1 MSEIFDK
8 ETIQQVTAL
17 SRKSDFVY
25 DAIRKAIVYQ
35 RIQRGSWLREG
46 ALSEQ
51 LGVSRTMVR
60 DALIRLTAEGLAEE
74 VPYKGVKAASVS
86 PAEIEEV
93 FTIRAVLE
101 SLAFEYAAKCISEE
115 ELKQMEDILPETI
128 PYADLEDFEK
138 PRAKNRE
145 FHWVAIRA
153 TKKRHLIRMLEQI
166 WEFIPTYIY
175 FGKLAEEERRL
186 LAENELM
193 MHRQILDALREGNC
207 PLAGEITKRHIL
219 ETGTVKHAY
228 QYAVAAEEEE

>member
-1 MSEIFDK
+1 MTDIFDQ
-8 ETIQQVTAL
+8 ETIRQVTGL

-35 RIQRGSWLREG
+35 RIQRGNWLREG

-86 PAEIEEV
+86 PEEIEEV
-93 FTIRAVLE
+93 YTIRAILE
-101 SLAFEYAAKCISEE
+101 SMAFEIAAQCISEE
-115 ELKQMEDILPETI
+115 ELDLMESILPETI
-128 PYADLEDFEK
+128 PYADLDDFKE

-145 FHWVAIRA
+145 FHWIAIQA
-153 TKKRHLIRMLEQI
+153 TKKRHLIRLLEQI
-166 WEFIPTYIY
+166 WEFIPTYIF
-175 FGKLAEEERRL
+175 FGELAEEERKL
-186 LAENELM
+186 LAENEVT
-193 MHRQILDALREGNC
+193 MHRQILDALRAGNGQR
-207 PLAGEITKRHIL
+207 AGELTKRHIL

-228 QYAVAAEEEE
+228 QYAVSTEEQD

>member
-1 MSEIFDK
+1 MPDIFDR
-8 ETIQQVTAL
+8 ETIQQVMGL

-93 FTIRAVLE
+93 YTIRALLE
-101 SLAFEYAAKCISEE
+101 SLAFEIAAQCISEA
-115 ELKQMEDILPETI
+115 ELKQMKEILPDTI
-128 PYADLEDFEK
+128 PHADLADFEE
-138 PRAKNRE
+138 PRQKNRE
-145 FHWVAIRA
+145 FHWIAIRA
-153 TKKRHLIRMLEQI
+153 TKMRHLIRLLEQI
-166 WEFIPTYIY
+166 WEFIPTYVY
-175 FGKLAEEERRL
+175 FAELTYEERND
-186 LAENELM
+186 LAENEVK
-193 MHRQILDALREGNC
+193 MHQQILEALKGGDGV
-207 PLAGEITKRHIL
+207 LAGELTRRHIL

-228 QYAVAAEEEE
+228 QHAAAAEDHG